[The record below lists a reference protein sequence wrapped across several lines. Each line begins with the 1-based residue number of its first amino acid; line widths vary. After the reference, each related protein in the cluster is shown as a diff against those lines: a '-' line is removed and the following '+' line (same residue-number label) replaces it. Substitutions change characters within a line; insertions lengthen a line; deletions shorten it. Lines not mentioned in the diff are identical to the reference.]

1 MNRDYSS
8 ISPSAKSLLLAKS
21 LTNIPFVADA
31 VKLIYGNNALEKLHH
46 KDFDEVFL
54 KRLVHFES
62 RYLSL
67 DSLLFASG
75 SLNIIEISSGYS
87 FRGLDLVLRHP
98 TIYYLD
104 TDLQGVIDIKKD
116 LVDRLIVDEK
126 LQLKGKLKTEALNAL
141 DGDAFSNAINQMP
154 LGPISII
161 NEGLLVYLNHEEKI
175 SLCKTIHKSLKQKG
189 GYWITADVYVKRP
202 APKNETNDHFSQFLE
217 AHQVEDNKFESFE
230 QAEHFFLEQGFK
242 LITKATSVWHQ
253 LSSLKYIDI
262 ELLKKMKEQANKIG
276 RIRETW
282 VLKAI

>member
-1 MNRDYSS
+1 MNRDYNS
-8 ISPSAKSLLLAKS
+8 ISPSAKSLMLAKS
-21 LTNIPFVADA
+21 LTDIPFVADA
-31 VKLIYGNNALEKLHH
+31 VKLIYGNDAIEHLLNR
-46 KDFDEVFL
+46 DFDEVFL

-75 SLNIIEISSGYS
+75 SLNILEISSGYS

-104 TDLQGVIDIKKD
+104 TDLQDVIDIKKD
-116 LVDRLIVDEK
+116 LVERLIVNEK
-126 LQLKGKLKTEALNAL
+126 LNLKGKLKTEALNAL
-141 DGDAFSNAINQMP
+141 NEDAFLSAVNQMP
-154 LGPISII
+154 IGPISII
-161 NEGLLVYLNHEEKI
+161 NEGLLVYLNTDEKT
-175 SLCKTIHKSLKQKG
+175 SLCKTIHKSLKQRG
-189 GYWITADVYVKRP
+189 GYWITADVYVKRLKL
-202 APKNETNDHFSQFLE
+202 KNDTGDHFSQFLE
-217 AHQVEDNKFESFE
+217 SHHVEDNKFESFE

-242 LITKATSVWHQ
+242 LVTKATSVWHQ

>member
-21 LTNIPFVADA
+21 LTDIPFVADA
-31 VKLIYGNNALEKLHH
+31 VKLIYGNNALEHLSNR
-46 KDFDEVFL
+46 DFDEVFL

-75 SLNIIEISSGYS
+75 SLNILEISSGYS

-104 TDLQGVIDIKKD
+104 TDLQGIIDIKKD
-116 LVDRLIVDEK
+116 LVERLIVEEK
-126 LQLKGKLKTEALNAL
+126 LNLKGKLRTEALNVL
-141 DGDAFSNAINQMP
+141 NEDAFLNAINQIP

-161 NEGLLVYLNHEEKI
+161 NEGLLVYLNTEEKI
-175 SLCKTIHKSLKQKG
+175 SLCKTIHKSLKQRG

-202 APKNETNDHFSQFLE
+202 ALKIENNDHFSQFLE
-217 AHQVEDNKFESFE
+217 AHHVEDNKFESFE

-253 LSSLKYIDI
+253 LSSLKYIDY

>member
-31 VKLIYGNNALEKLHH
+31 VKLIYGNHDLENLYT
-46 KDFDEVFL
+46 KDFDEIFL

-75 SLNIIEISSGYS
+75 SLNILEISSGYS

-104 TDLQGVIDIKKD
+104 TDLPGVIDIKKD
-116 LVDRLIVDEK
+116 LVNRLIVEEK
-126 LQLKGKLKTEALNAL
+126 LSLKGKLKIEALNAL
-141 DGDAFSNAINQMP
+141 DEDAFLNAINQMP
-154 LGPISII
+154 LGPVSII
-161 NEGLLVYLNHEEKI
+161 NEGLLVYLNTEEKI
-175 SLCKTIHKSLKQKG
+175 SLCKTIHKSLKLRG
-189 GYWITADVYVKRP
+189 GYWITADVYIKRP
-202 APKNETNDHFSQFLE
+202 DLKNDNDDHFSQFLA
-217 AHQVEDNKFESFE
+217 AHHVDDNKFESFE
-230 QAEHFFLEQGFK
+230 QAEQFFLAQGFK

-253 LSSLKYIDI
+253 LSSLKYIDAALI
-262 ELLKKMKEQANKIG
+262 KKIKEQSNKVG

>member
-31 VKLIYGNNALEKLHH
+31 VKLIYGNDALEKLYH

-161 NEGLLVYLNHEEKI
+161 NEGLLVYLNNEEKI
-175 SLCKTIHKSLKQKG
+175 SLCKTIHKSLKQRG

-217 AHQVEDNKFESFE
+217 AHHVEDNKFDSFE

-253 LSSLKYIDI
+253 LSSLKYIDV

>member
-31 VKLIYGNNALEKLHH
+31 VKLIYGNDALEKSHH

-116 LVDRLIVDEK
+116 LVDRLIVEEK

-175 SLCKTIHKSLKQKG
+175 SLCKTIHKSLKQRG

-253 LSSLKYIDI
+253 LSSLKYIDT
-262 ELLKKMKEQANKIG
+262 ESLKKMKEQANKIG

>member
-1 MNRDYSS
+1 MNRDYNS
-8 ISPSAKSLLLAKS
+8 ISPSAKSLMLAKS
-21 LTNIPFVADA
+21 LTDIPFVADA
-31 VKLIYGNNALEKLHH
+31 VKLIYGNDAIEHLLNR
-46 KDFDEVFL
+46 DFDEVFL

-75 SLNIIEISSGYS
+75 SLNILEISSGYS

-104 TDLQGVIDIKKD
+104 TDLQGIIDIKKD
-116 LVDRLIVDEK
+116 LVERLIVNEK
-126 LQLKGKLKTEALNAL
+126 LNLKGKLKTEALNAL
-141 DGDAFSNAINQMP
+141 NEDAFLNAVNQMP

-161 NEGLLVYLNHEEKI
+161 NEGLLVYLNTDEKT
-175 SLCKTIHKSLKQKG
+175 SLCKTIHKSLKQRG
-189 GYWITADVYVKRP
+189 GYWITADVYVKRL
-202 APKNETNDHFSQFLE
+202 KLQNDTGDHFSQFLE
-217 AHQVEDNKFESFE
+217 AHHVEDNKFESFE

-242 LITKATSVWHQ
+242 LVTKATSVWHQ

>member
-1 MNRDYSS
+1 MSRDYNS

-21 LTNIPFVADA
+21 LTDIPFVADA
-31 VKLIYGNNALEKLHH
+31 VKLIYGNDALEHLS
-46 KDFDEVFL
+46 DRSFDDVFL

-75 SLNIIEISSGYS
+75 SLNILEISSGYS

-98 TIYYLD
+98 NIYYLD

-116 LVDRLIVDEK
+116 LVNQLIINEK
-126 LQLKGKLKTEALNAL
+126 LYLKGKLKTEALNAL
-141 DGDAFSNAINQMP
+141 DEDVFLNAINQMP

-161 NEGLLVYLNHEEKI
+161 NEGLLVYLNTNEKI
-175 SLCKTIHKSLKQKG
+175 SLCKTIHKSLKQRG

-202 APKNETNDHFSQFLE
+202 ALKNDNNDHFSQFLE
-217 AHQVEDNKFESFE
+217 AHHVEDNKFDSFE
-230 QAEHFFLEQGFK
+230 QAENFFLEQGFK
-242 LITKATSVWHQ
+242 LTTKATSVWHQ
-253 LSSLKYIDI
+253 LSSLKYIDM

>member
-31 VKLIYGNNALEKLHH
+31 VKLIYGNDALEKLSH

-87 FRGLDLVLRHP
+87 FRGLNLVLRHP

-104 TDLQGVIDIKKD
+104 TDLQGVIDVKKD
-116 LVDRLIVDEK
+116 LVDRLIVDGK
-126 LQLKGKLKTEALNAL
+126 LQLKGKLKTEALNVL

-161 NEGLLVYLNHEEKI
+161 NEGLLVYLNNEEKI
-175 SLCKTIHKSLKQKG
+175 SLCKTIHKSLKQRG

-202 APKNETNDHFSQFLE
+202 APKSETNDHFSQFLE

>member
-31 VKLIYGNNALEKLHH
+31 VKLIYGNDALEKSHH

-116 LVDRLIVDEK
+116 LVDRLIVEEK

-141 DGDAFSNAINQMP
+141 DGDAFSNAINQIP

-175 SLCKTIHKSLKQKG
+175 SLCKTIHKSLKQRG

-253 LSSLKYIDI
+253 LSSLKYIDT
-262 ELLKKMKEQANKIG
+262 ESLKKMKEQANKIG

>member
-1 MNRDYSS
+1 MNRDYNS

-21 LTNIPFVADA
+21 LTDIPFVADA
-31 VKLIYGNNALEKLHH
+31 VKLIYGNDALEHLSNR
-46 KDFDEVFL
+46 DFDEVFL

-75 SLNIIEISSGYS
+75 SLNILEISSGYS

-116 LVDRLIVDEK
+116 LIERLIVDEK
-126 LQLKGKLKTEALNAL
+126 LNLKGKLKTEALNAL
-141 DGDAFSNAINQMP
+141 NEDAFLNAINQMP

-161 NEGLLVYLNHEEKI
+161 NEGLLVYLNTDEKI
-175 SLCKTIHKSLKQKG
+175 SLCKTIHKSLNQRG

-202 APKNETNDHFSQFLE
+202 ALKNDTNDHFSQFLE
-217 AHQVEDNKFESFE
+217 AHHVEDNKFESFE

-262 ELLKKMKEQANKIG
+262 ELLKRMKEQANKIG

>member
-1 MNRDYSS
+1 MNRDYNS
-8 ISPSAKSLLLAKS
+8 ISPSAKSLMLAKS
-21 LTNIPFVADA
+21 LTDIPFVVDA
-31 VKLIYGNNALEKLHH
+31 VKLIYGNDAIEHLLNR
-46 KDFDEVFL
+46 DFDEVFL

-75 SLNIIEISSGYS
+75 SLNILEISSGYS

-116 LVDRLIVDEK
+116 LVERLIVNEK
-126 LQLKGKLKTEALNAL
+126 LNLKGKLKTEALNAL
-141 DGDAFSNAINQMP
+141 DEDAFLSAVNQMP
-154 LGPISII
+154 IGPISII
-161 NEGLLVYLNHEEKI
+161 NEGLLVYLNTDEKT
-175 SLCKTIHKSLKQKG
+175 SLCKTIHKSLKQRG
-189 GYWITADVYVKRP
+189 GYWITADVYVKRLKL
-202 APKNETNDHFSQFLE
+202 KNDTGDHFSQFLE
-217 AHQVEDNKFESFE
+217 AHHVEDNKFESFE

-242 LITKATSVWHQ
+242 LVTKATSVWHQ